1 MDQEDTIEE
10 EALHSSLGVDGAG
23 EDSHHRGR
31 DYHVTEE
38 DHHSTFVAVAVVVH
52 HSTHLTVVE
61 GHSHRAVEGELT
73 AGTQVLR
80 SRGWDKSRELVVV
93 AASSHFVLVEEE
105 EEVLEKG
112 RNLGSDAEQK
122 DLVCPNYSHGHHDHE
137 RRYGFPCK
145 SCLHVTSRGFVP
157 YISPRRSRVA

>member
-1 MDQEDTIEE
+1 M
-10 EALHSSLGVDGAG
+10 
-23 EDSHHRGR
+23 
-31 DYHVTEE
+31 
-38 DHHSTFVAVAVVVH
+38 AVAVVVH
-52 HSTHLTVVE
+52 HSTHLTEVE
-61 GHSHRAVEGELT
+61 GHSYRAVEGELT

-80 SRGWDKSRELVVV
+80 SRGWDKSRESVVV

-112 RNLGSDAEQK
+112 RNSGSDAEQK
-122 DLVCPNYSHGHHDHE
+122 DLVCPNYSHGHHGHE

-145 SCLHVTSRGFVP
+145 SCLRVTSQGFVP